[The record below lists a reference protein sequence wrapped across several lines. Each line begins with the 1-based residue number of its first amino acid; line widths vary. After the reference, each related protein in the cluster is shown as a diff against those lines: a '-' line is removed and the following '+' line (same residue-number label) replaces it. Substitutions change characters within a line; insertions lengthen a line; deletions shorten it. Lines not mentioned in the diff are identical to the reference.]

1 MRTNF
6 LLPILVLF
14 CAPQSA
20 IAKVASDE
28 EVKTL
33 SATEFSRYAIKL
45 YRKINLIGPTKITS
59 LADREGLLSSL
70 YRLKTDKLI
79 QLEDKKLEKNAKAI
93 AKNQSEID
101 LLDRELKKFPYLHYK
116 KVDGYVE
123 PSPQGLVLKSAETF
137 HPVLKPSNAKYR
149 VVPSF
154 KDECPLL
161 YAGREVDRPFKSG
174 LAFTSRINFNTLSR
188 EKVDPLFY
196 DSLDVVREQIRI
208 KHGKYYVGN
217 YEH

>member
-1 MRTNF
+1 M
-6 LLPILVLF
+6 
-14 CAPQSA
+14 
-20 IAKVASDE
+20 
-28 EVKTL
+28 
-33 SATEFSRYAIKL
+33 
-45 YRKINLIGPTKITS
+45 
-59 LADREGLLSSL
+59 ADREGLLSSL

-79 QLEDKKLEKNAKAI
+79 QLEDKKLEKDAIAI
-93 AKNQSEID
+93 AKIQSEID
-101 LLDRELKKFPYLHYK
+101 LLDSELKKFPYLHYK

-123 PSPQGLVLKSAETF
+123 PSLQGLVLNSAETVR
-137 HPVLKPSNAKYR
+137 PVLKPSNTKYR

-161 YAGREVDRPFKSG
+161 YAGREAYRPFHYGVSFSSQIK
-174 LAFTSRINFNTLSR
+174 INTISR
-188 EKVDPLFY
+188 EKVGPLIY